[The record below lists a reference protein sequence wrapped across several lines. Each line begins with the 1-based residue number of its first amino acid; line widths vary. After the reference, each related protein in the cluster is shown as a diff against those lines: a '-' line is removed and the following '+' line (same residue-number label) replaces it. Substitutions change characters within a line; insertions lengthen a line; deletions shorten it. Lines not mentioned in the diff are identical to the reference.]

1 MSSRKPLIQLRDIA
15 KTYGRG
21 SAACRAINGVDLDIY
36 EGEFVAIRGSSG
48 SGKSTL
54 VNILGCLDSPTSG
67 CYLFSGCA
75 VERLS
80 KEQRALI
87 RRHSLG
93 FVFQG
98 FNLLARTSA
107 LENVELPLLYRAVG
121 RSERRDRARQ
131 ALAAV
136 GLLPWQYRSSDE
148 LSGGQQQRVA
158 VARAVAT
165 NPTVLFAD
173 EPTGNLDSTSSHE
186 VMELL
191 AELNRAKRIT
201 VVTVTHD
208 PEMAAYARR
217 VVTVVDGRI
226 VSDTRRDNRGEESV
240 VA

>member
-1 MSSRKPLIQLRDIA
+1 MSTQKPLIQLRDIA

-67 CYLFSGCA
+67 CYLFGGCA
-75 VERLS
+75 VQGLS
-80 KEQRALI
+80 KEQLALI
-87 RRHSLG
+87 RRHSLA

-107 LENVELPLLYRAVG
+107 LENVELPLLYRRLRRG
-121 RSERRDRARQ
+121 ERRDRARQ
-131 ALAAV
+131 ALDAV

-158 VARAVAT
+158 VARAAAT

-173 EPTGNLDSTSSHE
+173 EPTGNLDPTSCHE
-186 VMELL
+186 VMELIT
-191 AELNRAKRIT
+191 ELNRAKGIT
-201 VVTVTHD
+201 VVMVTHD
-208 PEMAAYARR
+208 PEMAAYAGRI
-217 VVTVVDGRI
+217 VTVVNGCI
-226 VSDTRRDNRGEESV
+226 VSDTLRDNRGEGSV